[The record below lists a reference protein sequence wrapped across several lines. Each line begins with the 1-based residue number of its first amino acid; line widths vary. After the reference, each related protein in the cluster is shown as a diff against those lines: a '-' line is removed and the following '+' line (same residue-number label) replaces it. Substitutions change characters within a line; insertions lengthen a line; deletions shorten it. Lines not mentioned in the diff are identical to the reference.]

1 MQTPKRNG
9 QLNAKAMKQ
18 TQQRNRPKNAS
29 GIMQTQKRNG
39 QLKGNVIW
47 RVLNVLAWRRECG
60 TGRLSVPCKTN
71 EAIEK
76 ELPTKLFKDES
87 LTTSG
92 RICKL
97 HPKEA
102 LCISRERKYFI
113 HCTVLILPSAS
124 GAFSPGYGFCLLS
137 IDFTSYW
144 WPHVVKDAIG
154 CHLLLDTHLHRS
166 VQGCCCIQGL
176 LWRTRGNLLG
186 CDYSLFYG
194 IFPLLYCKA
203 IVNNLSILKKLKC
216 ALCSNVLSQPLE
228 LKCSVLVCTKCLTEC
243 IAASGAVSC
252 PCCPDDDV
260 RPASNAI
267 LLCCYQ
273 IQLEDIVLVATGTLE
288 VVIMK
293 GMSVYHHLHLRSKL
307 LRGTSLP
314 VLTKV
319 L

>member
-1 MQTPKRNG
+1 MQTRKRNGQLNAKAMKQTQQRNRPKNASGIMQTQKRNG

-39 QLKGNVIW
+39 QLKGNVIG

-60 TGRLSVPCKTN
+60 TGRLSVPCITN

-144 WPHVVKDAIG
+144 LSRMLLVAICFWTLTCTALSKDVVVYKDYSG
-154 CHLLLDTHLHRS
+154 
-166 VQGCCCIQGL
+166 VQG
-176 LWRTRGNLLG
+176 
-186 CDYSLFYG
+186 
-194 IFPLLYCKA
+194 
-203 IVNNLSILKKLKC
+203 
-216 ALCSNVLSQPLE
+216 
-228 LKCSVLVCTKCLTEC
+228 
-243 IAASGAVSC
+243 
-252 PCCPDDDV
+252 
-260 RPASNAI
+260 
-267 LLCCYQ
+267 
-273 IQLEDIVLVATGTLE
+273 
-288 VVIMK
+288 VIC
-293 GMSVYHHLHLRSKL
+293 
-307 LRGTSLP
+307 
-314 VLTKV
+314 
-319 L
+319 